1 MIKDIL
7 GISPGITAVIGSGGK
22 TTLIGKLA
30 EEISS
35 EMRKF
40 SDRNNIGAGGNN
52 NVEND
57 NDVNTSAATG
67 KTTGNTAENTT
78 GNTIGTPGIII
89 CTTTH
94 IMRPDNMPVFAPEI
108 SGRGGEEP
116 AIAHALE
123 TFLRKNAGR
132 PVCVGFPD
140 PDNPAKLVSFP
151 IETIKQAAGE
161 NAYILVEADGAKHL
175 PLKAHKENEPVIPG
189 DSTKVILV
197 VGAEGFGRPIAE
209 VVHRPEIFAKLGGAD
224 VDAIVTPE
232 IFAKVFKAE
241 QGKFGDHPLQIFMNC
256 RNERTIDRLEP
267 CADQGENETEAGSV
281 KEITL
286 NKCLRYAEE
295 ITLNKCLRYAEEIAR
310 LTGVEVYAGCAG
322 SGTAIRC
329 NAG

>member
-57 NDVNTSAATG
+57 NDVNTSAATE
-67 KTTGNTAENTT
+67 KTTGNI
-78 GNTIGTPGIII
+78 IGTPGIII

-94 IMRPDNMPVFAPEI
+94 IMRPDNMPVLAPEI
-108 SGRGGEEP
+108 YGRGGEEP

-123 TFLRKNAGR
+123 TFLRENAGR

-175 PLKAHKENEPVIPG
+175 PLKAHNENEPVIPG
-189 DSTKVILV
+189 NSTKVILV
-197 VGAEGFGRPIAE
+197 IGAEGFGRPIAE
-209 VVHRPEIFAKLGGAD
+209 AVHRPEIFAKLAGVDA
-224 VDAIVTPE
+224 DAIVTPE

-241 QGKFGDHPLQIFMNC
+241 QDKFGDHPLQIFMNC
-256 RNERTIDRLEP
+256 RNECTIDRLEP
-267 CADQGENETEAGSV
+267 CADQGENETKAGSA
-281 KEITL
+281 KEIAL
-286 NKCLRYAEE
+286 NECLRYAEE

>member
-1 MIKDIL
+1 
-7 GISPGITAVIGSGGK
+7 
-22 TTLIGKLA
+22 
-30 EEISS
+30 
-35 EMRKF
+35 MRKF

-57 NDVNTSAATG
+57 NDVNTSAVTG
-67 KTTGNTAENTT
+67 KTTENTT
-78 GNTIGTPGIII
+78 GNIIGPPGIVI

-94 IMRPDNMPVFAPEI
+94 IMWPDNMPVFAPEI

-116 AIAHALE
+116 EIAHGLE
-123 TFLRKNAGR
+123 TFLRENAGH

-175 PLKAHKENEPVIPG
+175 PLKAHNENEPVIPG
-189 DSTKVILV
+189 NSTKVILV
-197 VGAEGFGRPIAE
+197 IGAEGFGRPIAE
-209 VVHRPEIFAKLGGAD
+209 AVHRPEIFAKLAGAD
-224 VDAIVTPE
+224 ADAIVTPE

-256 RNERTIDRLEP
+256 RNEHTAHKHDTCATDIEVETKEREGEGFSGESGKKATEGEKYTEP
-267 CADQGENETEAGSV
+267 GDNETEAGNA
-281 KEITL
+281 KEITS
-286 NKCLRYAEE
+286 NECCRYVEE